1 MLQYMSFNTYTS
13 TFTENE
19 DGSSTYTINMSDVTT
34 KCMKI
39 AAHNPKEW
47 IDNAIDN
54 RTRIEGERVYKKE
67 LDRHLENGTMPSN
80 PTKGDLILAY
90 EIPVVTE
97 TENV

>member
-1 MLQYMSFNTYTS
+1 MLKYMSFNTYTS

-39 AAHNPKEW
+39 DSKDPKEW
-47 IDNAIDN
+47 IYNAIDN
-54 RTRIEGERVYKKE
+54 KSRIVGERVYKLE

-80 PTKGDLILAY
+80 PTKGNLILAY

-97 TENV
+97 TEI

>member
-1 MLQYMSFNTYTS
+1 MLKYMSFNTYTS

-39 AAHNPKEW
+39 NSKDPKEW

-54 RTRIEGERVYKKE
+54 KSRIGGERVYKLE

-80 PTKGDLILAY
+80 PTKGTLLLAY

-97 TENV
+97 TE

>member
-1 MLQYMSFNTYTS
+1 MLKYMSFNTYTS

-39 AAHNPKEW
+39 DSKDPKEW

-54 RTRIEGERVYKKE
+54 KSRIVGERVYKLE

-80 PTKGDLILAY
+80 PTKGNLILAY

-97 TENV
+97 TE